1 MDSIKNYFI
10 DNNSISKNN
19 ELTKNKQY
27 LDESDTNE
35 NSLKLKNEN
44 SIEEIN
50 KDFKKSMGFF
60 SKKSYIEKPEQD
72 NKKRKYSF
80 DEKSIIKNFV
90 PKIKPIN
97 INLVPSKLILN
108 KSPLKSP
115 SNISFCSCPNSE
127 EDEESDFFLNIEKNE
142 NNDINITRKNLKK
155 LKNSDNLSKS
165 FIESKNENYEDE
177 LFNDYDSH
185 NEYKELGQNLLYND
199 TNYINIHLN
208 GDSNKDNKNNI
219 NRKNRI
225 NSCLILDVLKKR
237 LSFDETI

>member
-115 SNISFCSCPNSE
+115 SNISFCSE
-127 EDEESDFFLNIEKNE
+127 ENKESDFFLNIKKNE